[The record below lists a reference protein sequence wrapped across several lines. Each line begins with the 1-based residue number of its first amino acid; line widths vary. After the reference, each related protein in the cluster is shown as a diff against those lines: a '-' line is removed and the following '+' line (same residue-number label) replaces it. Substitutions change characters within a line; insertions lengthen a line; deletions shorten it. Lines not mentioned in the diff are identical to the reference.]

1 MIAFVRGNIFDIE
14 GDVITVDMNGMGI
27 AVQTPI
33 NTIRPLPA
41 IGESI
46 MLHTHLQV
54 REDAWS
60 LFGFSDKEQLEVFRY
75 LISVSGIGAKT
86 AVAIINDISI
96 SNIASAVK
104 NKQSEVFC
112 TVSGVGKKTAERLIL
127 ELKDKFAKW
136 GVEATDDNSTLPIKT
151 GTVNNDVIA
160 ALTQLGFSGAESRA
174 LAAQA
179 TQGAGENATV
189 QKLITEALRLASK
202 H

>member
-14 GDVITVDMNGMGI
+14 GDVITVDVNGAGL

-33 NTIRPLPA
+33 NMIRPLPSV
-41 IGESI
+41 GESI
-46 MLHTHLQV
+46 LLHTHLQI

-60 LFGFSDKEQLEVFRY
+60 LFGFNDKEQLEVFRY

-96 SNIASAVK
+96 NNIANAVK
-104 NKQSEVFC
+104 NKQADVFC

-136 GVEATDDNSTLPIKT
+136 GVEATDDSESPSIQT
-151 GTVNNDVIA
+151 GTVSNDVIA

-179 TQGAGENATV
+179 TQTAGENASIS
-189 QKLITEALRLASK
+189 KLITEALRLASK